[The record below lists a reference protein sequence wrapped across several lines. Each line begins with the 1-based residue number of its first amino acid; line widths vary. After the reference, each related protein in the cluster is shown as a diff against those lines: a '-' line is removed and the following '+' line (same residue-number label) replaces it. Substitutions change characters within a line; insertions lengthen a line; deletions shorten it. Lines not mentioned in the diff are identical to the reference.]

1 MLTMS
6 SDGRPKANE
15 AQNHGGP
22 MIVEPITCLRPT
34 PESVSEFAALPYD
47 VFTEEEARAYVSQH
61 PKSFL
66 AIDRPETGFPP
77 GTDPTSQEVYDHA
90 RELVR
95 ERQLDSTLVRDEKP
109 CFYVYELTS
118 GAHRQTGL
126 MGAVSVDEYLD
137 GTLRRHELTLARK
150 EEDRVRHIK
159 TTRAQTGPV
168 FLAYRDNMAVSTI
181 IEAACMSE
189 PLYDFTS
196 PDGVR
201 QRVWRIA
208 RPVAVEAISV
218 GFTTVDGAYIAD
230 GHHRAAAAVRIC
242 EERREQGRVDDPSS
256 SFLAVLFPKSQLRI
270 LPYNRIVAD
279 RNGMDTTDLVSKVE
293 AAGFSCS
300 EVGETPFVPN
310 ARREFG
316 MYTDGRW
323 YKIAW
328 NGELDDDDPVSSLDV
343 SILQDNVLAPLLDVQ
358 DPRTDKRIS
367 FVGGAD
373 AHEVAAKVP
382 GDGVGF
388 LLYPTSLDDLMAVA
402 DANELMPPKS
412 TWFDPK
418 LLSGLALRRIW

>member
-1 MLTMS
+1 ML
-6 SDGRPKANE
+6 
-15 AQNHGGP
+15 
-22 MIVEPITCLRPT
+22 VEPITCLRPT

-47 VFTEEEARAYVSQH
+47 VFTEEEARAYVSAH

-95 ERQLDSTLVRDEKP
+95 ERQLDYTLVRDEKP

-118 GAHRQTGL
+118 GEHRQTGL

-137 GTLRRHELTLARK
+137 GTIRRHELTLARK

-168 FLAYRDNMAVSTI
+168 FLAYRDNLAVSTI
-181 IEAACMSE
+181 VDAACMSE

-208 RPVAVEAISV
+208 RPVAVEAIAV
-218 GFTTVDGAYIAD
+218 GFSAVDGAYIAD
-230 GHHRAAAAVRIC
+230 GHHRAAAAARIC
-242 EERREQGRVDDPSS
+242 EERRAQGRVDDPSS

-279 RNGMDTTDLVSKVE
+279 RGGMSAEEFVSKIE
-293 AAGFSCS
+293 GAGFSCDAIGD
-300 EVGETPFVPN
+300 EPFVPGS
-310 ARREFG
+310 RHEFG
-316 MYTDGRW
+316 MYTDSRW
-323 YKIAW
+323 HRIAW
-328 NGELDDDDPVSSLDV
+328 EGDADEDDPVSSLDV
-343 SILQDNVLAPLLDVQ
+343 SILQDNVLAPLLNVR
-358 DPRTDKRIS
+358 DPRTDKRIA

-373 AHEVAAKVP
+373 AQEVARRVP
-382 GDGVGF
+382 EDGVGF
-388 LLYPTSLDDLMAVA
+388 VLYPTSLDDLMAVA
-402 DANELMPPKS
+402 DAGDLMPPKS

>member
-1 MLTMS
+1 
-6 SDGRPKANE
+6 
-15 AQNHGGP
+15 
-22 MIVEPITCLRPT
+22 MILEPITCLRPT
-34 PESVSEFAALPYD
+34 PESVAEFAALPYD
-47 VFTEEEARAYVSQH
+47 VFTEEEARAYVSSH
-61 PKSFL
+61 PTSFL

-95 ERQLDSTLVRDEKP
+95 ERQLDFTLVRDEKP

-118 GAHRQTGL
+118 GEHRQTGL
-126 MGAVSVDEYLD
+126 MGAVSVDDYLD
-137 GTLRRHELTLARK
+137 GTIRRHELTLARK

-181 IEAACMSE
+181 IDAACMSE

-196 PDGVR
+196 SDGVR

-218 GFTTVDGAYIAD
+218 GFSTVESAYIAD

-242 EERREQGRVDDPSS
+242 EERRAEGRVDDPSS

-270 LPYNRIVAD
+270 LPYNRIVVD
-279 RNGMDTTDLVSKVE
+279 RNDMNAEELVAKIE
-293 AAGFSCS
+293 AAGFSVQ
-300 EVGETPFVPN
+300 EVGNEPFVPSS
-310 ARREFG
+310 RHEFG
-316 MYTDGRW
+316 TYTDGRW
-323 YKIAW
+323 YRIAW
-328 NGELDDDDPVSSLDV
+328 NADLNENDPVSSLDV
-343 SILQDNVLAPLLDVQ
+343 SILQDNVLSPLLNVQ
-358 DPRTDKRIS
+358 DPRTDKRIM

-373 AHEVAAKVP
+373 MQEVARKVP
-382 GDGVGF
+382 EGGVGF
-388 LLYPTSLDDLMAVA
+388 VLYPTSLDDLMAVA

>member
-1 MLTMS
+1 
-6 SDGRPKANE
+6 
-15 AQNHGGP
+15 

-34 PESVSEFAALPYD
+34 PESVAEFAALPYD
-47 VFTEEEARAYVSQH
+47 VFTEDEARAYVALH

-66 AIDRPETGFPP
+66 AIDRPETGFPQ
-77 GTDPTSQEVYDHA
+77 GTDPMSKEVYDHA

-118 GAHRQTGL
+118 GEHRQKGL
-126 MGAVSVDEYLD
+126 MCAVAVDEYLD
-137 GTLRRHELTLARK
+137 GTLRRHELTLKSK

-168 FLAYRDNMAVSTI
+168 FLAYRDNVAISTI
-181 IEAACMSE
+181 IDAACMSE

-218 GFTTVDGAYIAD
+218 GFSTVDGAYIAD

-242 EERREQGRVDDPSS
+242 EERRAEGRVDDPSS

-270 LPYNRIVAD
+270 LPYNRIVVD
-279 RNGMDTTDLVSKVE
+279 RNGMNEEELVSKIRT
-293 AAGFSCS
+293 AGFTCE
-300 EVGETPFVPN
+300 EVGAEPFVPSN
-310 ARREFG
+310 RHEFG
-316 MYTDGRW
+316 MYTEKRW
-323 YKIAW
+323 HKLTW
-328 NGELDDDDPVSSLDV
+328 HGDPSEGDPVSSLDV
-343 SILQDNVLAPLLDVQ
+343 SILQDNVLAPLLNVQ
-358 DPRTDKRIS
+358 DPRTDKRIT
-367 FVGGAD
+367 FVGGEEPPEIARR
-373 AHEVAAKVP
+373 VP
-382 GDGVGF
+382 EGGVGF
-388 LLYPTSLDDLMAVA
+388 VLYPTSLDDLMAVA

>member
-1 MLTMS
+1 
-6 SDGRPKANE
+6 
-15 AQNHGGP
+15 

-34 PESVSEFAALPYD
+34 PESVAEFAALPYD
-47 VFTEEEARAYVSQH
+47 VFTEEEARSYVSQH

-66 AIDRPETGFPP
+66 AIDRPETGFPT

-95 ERQLDSTLVRDEKP
+95 ARQLDSTLVRDEKP

-118 GAHRQTGL
+118 GEHRQTGL
-126 MGAVSVDEYLD
+126 MGAVSVDEYLN

-168 FLAYRDNMAVSTI
+168 FLAYRDSVAVSTI
-181 IEAACMSE
+181 VEAACMSE

-218 GFTTVDGAYIAD
+218 GFSTVDGAYIAD

-242 EERREQGRVDDPSS
+242 EERRAEGRTDDPSS

-270 LPYNRIVAD
+270 LPYNRVVAD
-279 RNGMDTTDLVSKVE
+279 RNGMDTEEFVSRIKT
-293 AAGFSCS
+293 AGFTCE
-300 EVGETPFVPN
+300 EVDGEPFVPN
-310 ARREFG
+310 RRHEFG
-316 MYTDGRW
+316 MCTDNRW

-328 NGELDDDDPVSSLDV
+328 SGNPDEGDPVSSLDV
-343 SILQDNVLAPLLDVQ
+343 SILQDNLLAPLLNVQ
-358 DPRTDKRIS
+358 DPRTDKRIT

-373 AHEVAAKVP
+373 AREVAAKVP
-382 GDGVGF
+382 EGGIGF
-388 LLYPTSLDDLMAVA
+388 VLYPTSLDDLMAVA